1 MIMSV
6 CFLGFSALLDMII
19 SNYINYQTLNS
30 SVLTPLFSIVAIA
43 IIYPFF
49 CNNNSK
55 YIKTIT
61 IFGLIYDLCLTD
73 TLLLNMFIFFL
84 IASIVVYL
92 NEYLSSNSLNT
103 IILVIICIII
113 YNVFDYEI
121 LYIINV
127 HDYGIWY
134 LINRI
139 KNTIILNM
147 LYGWLSYYILGF
159 IADKF
164 KIKRIY

>member
-1 MIMSV
+1 MIISV

-113 YNVFDYEI
+113 YNV
-121 LYIINV
+121 